1 MSELRI
7 AAVTGSRADF
17 GLMSPLFKAIAAD
30 RAFAFSLIVTGAHL
44 DATLGRTVDEI
55 EAEGFSIAARVA
67 ATDPGDDAQAIA
79 RATARG
85 LAGFAEVLPRLAP
98 DLLLLPGDRYEIL
111 AAALAALFAKVP
123 VAHFFGGDV
132 TAGAFDEAIRHGIS
146 KIAHIHFP
154 THAAAGRRL
163 QQLGEDPSHIH
174 VVGSPALDAIL
185 TLTPIDRPALFAA
198 LGLEPRPRLVLVAF
212 HPATLDRVA
221 SRSQL
226 EELLAALDTEADD
239 TAMLIT
245 GSNAD
250 TEGRALS
257 ARLAEYATAAPGRAF
272 RTSLG
277 HRLYHHA
284 LAHAALV
291 VGNSSSGLYE
301 APSFRI
307 PTVNVGDRQEGRVR
321 AASVIDC
328 PAERGAIAAAIA
340 RARTLDCR
348 DVVNPY
354 GDGQASERIL
364 RVLRGLADPRCLLK
378 KCFRDVNVP

>member
-55 EAEGFSIAARVA
+55 EAEGFSIAARVV
-67 ATDPGDDAQAIA
+67 ATDPGDDAEAIA

-154 THAAAGRRL
+154 THAEAGRRL
-163 QQLGEDPSHIH
+163 RQLGEDPW
-174 VVGSPALDAIL
+174 DA
-185 TLTPIDRPALFAA
+185 T
-198 LGLEPRPRLVLVAF
+198 
-212 HPATLDRVA
+212 
-221 SRSQL
+221 
-226 EELLAALDTEADD
+226 
-239 TAMLIT
+239 
-245 GSNAD
+245 
-250 TEGRALS
+250 
-257 ARLAEYATAAPGRAF
+257 
-272 RTSLG
+272 
-277 HRLYHHA
+277 
-284 LAHAALV
+284 
-291 VGNSSSGLYE
+291 
-301 APSFRI
+301 
-307 PTVNVGDRQEGRVR
+307 GDRSANRVVLGRR
-321 AASVIDC
+321 EQKA
-328 PAERGAIAAAIA
+328 RGE
-340 RARTLDCR
+340 D
-348 DVVNPY
+348 
-354 GDGQASERIL
+354 E
-364 RVLRGLADPRCLLK
+364 
-378 KCFRDVNVP
+378 